1 MVIGANMGQR
11 GLRATAAVGESAQVE
26 GGKQMD
32 AAVTSLVMVSPNSKF
47 VHNLIQGPT
56 DKGQR

>member
-1 MVIGANMGQR
+1 MVMGANMGR
-11 GLRATAAVGESAQVE
+11 RRLRATVAAGESAEVE

-47 VHNLIQGPT
+47 VRNLIQGPT